1 MHNSAPCERR
11 SQISKVSRAQIVKL
25 LNKIIEIGKGTNW
38 RTDEIK
44 NRIENF
50 ENYGVENI
58 WGIITSIKNRRT
70 FLLKL
75 GNEYY

>member
-25 LNKIIEIGKGTNW
+25 LNKIIEIRKGTNW
-38 RTDEIK
+38 RKDEIK
-44 NRIENF
+44 NRIENV

-58 WGIITSIKNRRT
+58 CGIITSIKNRRT

-75 GNEYY
+75 VNEYY

>member
-25 LNKIIEIGKGTNW
+25 LNRIIEIGKGTNW

-44 NRIENF
+44 NRIENV

-58 WGIITSIKNRRT
+58 MGIITKKTEENVFER
-70 FLLKL
+70 
-75 GNEYY
+75 

>member
-25 LNKIIEIGKGTNW
+25 LNKIIEIRKGTNW
-38 RTDEIK
+38 RKDEIK
-44 NRIENF
+44 NRIENV

-58 WGIITSIKNRRT
+58 MGIITKKTEENVFER
-70 FLLKL
+70 
-75 GNEYY
+75 

>member
-25 LNKIIEIGKGTNW
+25 LNKIIEIRKGTNW
-38 RTDEIK
+38 RKDEIK

-58 WGIITSIKNRRT
+58 LGIRTSKKEKKT
-70 FLLKL
+70 EEPFCES
-75 GNEYY
+75 G

>member
-44 NRIENF
+44 NRIENV

-58 WGIITSIKNRRT
+58 CGIITSIKKQKNI
-70 FLLKL
+70 FVKA
-75 GNEYY
+75 GK